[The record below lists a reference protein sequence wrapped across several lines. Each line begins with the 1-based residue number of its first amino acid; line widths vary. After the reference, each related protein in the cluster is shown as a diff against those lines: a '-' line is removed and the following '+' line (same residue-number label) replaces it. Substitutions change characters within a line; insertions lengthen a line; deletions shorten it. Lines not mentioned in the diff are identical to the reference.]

1 MSTASGSTAAGTG
14 TAGSGKALPPG
25 SVIGV
30 LGGGQLGRMMALSA
44 ARLGYRV
51 HVYGPEAASP
61 TEQVADRATVAAW
74 DDLAALDRFAD
85 SVDAVTL
92 EFENVPVAAV
102 EHLARKVPVR
112 PGGHVLAVAQDR
124 LAEKNAARQFGVPVA
139 PFAEVSSASGLE
151 VAVRQIGVP
160 AVLKTRREGYDGKG
174 QRIIRDAGQ
183 AAAAHAELGHRAAI
197 LETFVPF
204 TAEISVIAARGIDG
218 TLLTWPAVENR
229 HRDHILDLTIAPAAL
244 PESVTAAATAA
255 ARALAEGLEVVGLL
269 AVEFFVTADGGI
281 LFNEMAPR
289 PHNSGH
295 WTMEACRVSQFEQQ
309 VRATMGLPLGDTAPH
324 HRAVMRNLIG
334 ADCDTWPTLL
344 QGEGTLH
351 LYGKAESRKGRKMGH
366 VTRLY
371 PIDATPWPPADADLP

>member
-1 MSTASGSTAAGTG
+1 MSPAAK
-14 TAGSGKALPPG
+14 AGPALPPG

-51 HVYGPEAASP
+51 HVYGPEADSP
-61 TEQVADRATVAAW
+61 TEQVADRATVAGW

-102 EHLARKVPVR
+102 EYLARKVPVR
-112 PGGHVLAVAQDR
+112 PGAHVLAVAQDR
-124 LAEKNAARQFGVPVA
+124 LAEKNAALELGVPVA
-139 PFAEVSSASGLE
+139 PFAEVSSEADLE
-151 VAVRQIGVP
+151 AAVARIGVP

-174 QRIIRDAGQ
+174 QRIIRETGQ

-204 TAEISVIAARGIDG
+204 TAEISVIAARGADG

-244 PESVTAAATAA
+244 PAAVTEAATAA
-255 ARALAEGLEVVGLL
+255 ARALATGLEVVGLL
-269 AVEFFVTADGGI
+269 AVEFFVTDSGAI

-309 VRATMGLPLGDTAPH
+309 VRATMGLPLGSTAPH

-334 ADCDTWPTLL
+334 DDSSAWAELL
-344 QGEGTLH
+344 QGEGSLH
-351 LYGKAESRKGRKMGH
+351 LYGKAESRRGRKMGH

-371 PIDATPWPPADADLP
+371 PHDTPVWPPATEDLP

>member
-1 MSTASGSTAAGTG
+1 MNPASKAGP
-14 TAGSGKALPPG
+14 ALPPG

-44 ARLGYRV
+44 ARMGYRV
-51 HVYGPEAASP
+51 HVYGPEADSP
-61 TEQVADRATVAAW
+61 TEQVADRATVAGW

-85 SVDAVTL
+85 TVDAVTL

-112 PGGHVLAVAQDR
+112 PGAHVLAVAQDR
-124 LAEKNAARQFGVPVA
+124 LAEKNAALKFGVPVA
-139 PFAEVSSASGLE
+139 PFAEVSSEAELG
-151 VAVRQIGVP
+151 AAIARIGVP

-174 QRIIRDAGQ
+174 QRIIRAGEE
-183 AAAAHAELGHRAAI
+183 AAAAHAALGHRAAI

-204 TAEISVIAARGIDG
+204 TAEISVIAARGVDG

-244 PESVTAAATAA
+244 PATVTEAATAA
-255 ARALAEGLEVVGLL
+255 ARALASGLDVVGLL
-269 AVEFFVTADGGI
+269 AVEFFVTDSGAI

-309 VRATMGLPLGDTAPH
+309 VRATMGLPLGSTVPH

-334 ADCDTWPTLL
+334 DDSTAWAELL
-344 QGEGTLH
+344 QGEGSLH
-351 LYGKAESRKGRKMGH
+351 LYGKAESRRGRKMGH

-371 PIDATPWPPADADLP
+371 PRDTPVWPPAAEDLP

>member
-1 MSTASGSTAAGTG
+1 MSPATKAGP
-14 TAGSGKALPPG
+14 ALPPG

-51 HVYGPEAASP
+51 HVYGPEADSP
-61 TEQVADRATVAAW
+61 TEQVADRATVAGW

-102 EHLARKVPVR
+102 ERLARKVPVR
-112 PGGHVLAVAQDR
+112 PGAHVLAVAQDR
-124 LAEKNAARQFGVPVA
+124 LAEKNAALELGVPVA
-139 PFAEVSSASGLE
+139 PFAEVSSESELE
-151 VAVRQIGVP
+151 AAVARIGVP

-174 QRIIRDAGQ
+174 QRIIRESGQ

-204 TAEISVIAARGIDG
+204 TAEISVIAARGVDG

-244 PESVTAAATAA
+244 PAAVTEAATAA
-255 ARALAEGLEVVGLL
+255 ARALATGLDVVGLL
-269 AVEFFVTADGGI
+269 AVEFFVTDSGAI

-309 VRATMGLPLGDTAPH
+309 VRATMGLPLGSTAPH

-334 ADCDTWPTLL
+334 DDSTAWAELL
-344 QGEGTLH
+344 QGEGSLH
-351 LYGKAESRKGRKMGH
+351 LYGKAESRRGRKMGH

-371 PIDATPWPPADADLP
+371 PQDSPVWPPAAEDLP

>member
-1 MSTASGSTAAGTG
+1 ML
-14 TAGSGKALPPG
+14 AL
-25 SVIGV
+25 
-30 LGGGQLGRMMALSA
+30 AA

-51 HVYGPEAASP
+51 HVYGPEADSP
-61 TEQVADRATVAAW
+61 AAQVCAAATVATW
-74 DDLAALDRFAD
+74 DDLDALDRFAAD
-85 SVDAVTL
+85 VDAVTL

-102 EHLARKVPVR
+102 ERLARTVPVR
-112 PGGHVLAVAQDR
+112 PGAQVLAVAQDR
-124 LAEKNAARQFGVPVA
+124 LAEKRAAGDTGVPVA
-139 PFAEVSSASGLE
+139 PFAEVNDTADL
-151 VAVRQIGVP
+151 ARAMADIGVP

-174 QRIIRDAGQ
+174 QRIIRDPAQ
-183 AAAAHAELGHRAAI
+183 AADAFAELGSKPAI

-204 TAEISVIAARGIDG
+204 TAEISVIAARGTDG

-244 PESVTAAATAA
+244 PASVTDAATAA
-255 ARALAEGLEVVGLL
+255 TRNLARGLDLIGLL
-269 AVEFFVTADGGI
+269 AVEFFVTPDGGI

-309 VRATMGLPLGDTAPH
+309 ARAVLGLPLGSTAPH

-334 ADCDTWPTLL
+334 ADSQDWAALL
-344 QGEGTLH
+344 AGPGSLH
-351 LYGKAESRKGRKMGH
+351 LYGKAESRAGRKMGH

-371 PIDATPWPPADADLP
+371 PLDSQPWPPKSDDLP